1 MVRIGIVVHPTRN
14 IELPL
19 QAARDWAA
27 AHESRIVQLPVD
39 GQRRQVAQLGE
50 AAECDVVMA
59 IGGDGTTLA
68 AIRAAA
74 AADRPVL
81 GVACGSVG
89 VLTTVPTTE
98 VSDALGRFA
107 AGEWAPWPLPALEV
121 QREAADRLLAF
132 NDIVVVREGSGQV
145 RASAEADGVLFCRF
159 AGDGCVISTPT
170 GSSAYTLSAGG
181 PLLAPGVSG
190 FTMTPISAHGAV
202 CPPLVLSPASQLRLS
217 AIESYAGAR
226 LEVDGQV
233 VDSSVGTLTVSYL
246 DAVAVVV
253 TFADQEPMLT
263 GLRRR
268 RVIVDSARI
277 VADDLQR

>member
-1 MVRIGIVVHPTRN
+1 MARIAVVVHPTRN
-14 IELPL
+14 IDATL

-27 AHESRIVQLPVD
+27 EHESEVLQLAVA
-39 GQRRQVAQLGE
+39 GQRRQVAQRCE
-50 AAECDVVMA
+50 ADECDVVMS

-89 VLTTVPTTE
+89 VLTTVPAVE
-98 VSDALGRFA
+98 VRDALERFA

-121 QREAADRLLAF
+121 QRDGEEPLLAF

-181 PLLAPGVSG
+181 PLLAPGVAG
-190 FTMTPISAHGAV
+190 FAMTPISPHGAV
-202 CPPLVLSPASQLRLS
+202 CPPLVLSPASRLRLS
-217 AIESYAGAR
+217 AIESYGGAR
-226 LEVDGQV
+226 LEVDGQR
-233 VDSSVGTLTVSYL
+233 VDSSTGVLTVGYL
-246 DAVAVVV
+246 DAVAKVVS
-253 TFADQEPMLT
+253 FSDQEPLLT

-277 VADDLQR
+277 VAEDERG